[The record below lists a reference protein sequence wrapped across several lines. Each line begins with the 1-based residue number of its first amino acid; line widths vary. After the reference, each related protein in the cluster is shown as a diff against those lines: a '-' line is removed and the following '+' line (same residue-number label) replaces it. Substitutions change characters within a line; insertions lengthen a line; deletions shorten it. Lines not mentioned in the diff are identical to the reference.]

1 MLKPTKHSD
10 PDRTVL
16 AVSTLVLARLAKRR
30 IETFD
35 GLRDFVI
42 KKVDGGDFL
51 FLPAMNFLFLVGV
64 IDYHS
69 KTDSFEFL
77 SSNAT

>member
-10 PDRTVL
+10 PDRTVM
-16 AVSTLVLARLAKRR
+16 AVSTLMLSRLSKRR

-35 GLRDFVI
+35 GLRNFVI
-42 KKVDGGDFL
+42 KKVDGGEFL
-51 FLPAMNFLFLVGV
+51 FLPALSFLFLVGV
-64 IDYHS
+64 IDYHP

-77 SSNAT
+77 NHNAT

>member
-16 AVSTLVLARLAKRR
+16 AVSTLLLARLAKRR

-42 KKVDGGDFL
+42 KKVDGGDLL
-51 FLPAMNFLFLVGV
+51 FLPAINFLFLVGV
-64 IDYHS
+64 IDYHP

>member
-35 GLRDFVI
+35 RLRDFVI
-42 KKVDGGDFL
+42 NKVDGGDFL
-51 FLPAMNFLFLVGV
+51 FLPAINFLFLVGV

-77 SSNAT
+77 SSHAT